1 MQIGI
6 TRLIVDACFESM
18 DRSSCCATIWQRV
31 PLNRRSSVL
40 SFSQLRLSLPS
51 RFARLQA
58 SGLVRHCTL
67 CASLCLLRKIG
78 NFQFKQRH
86 RRLPKF
92 PARSTFSRIY
102 NNFQIEF
109 FNILNACLTIFLAI
123 FFFFLLSLLLM
134 RMNVFLY
141 DNLYNVD
148 YTSN

>member
-40 SFSQLRLSLPS
+40 SFSQLRFSLPS

-67 CASLCLLRKIG
+67 CASLCLLGKIG

-86 RRLPKF
+86 RTLPKF
-92 PARSTFSRIY
+92 PARSTFTRIY

-123 FFFFLLSLLLM
+123 FFLLLLSLM
-134 RMNVFLY
+134 YFYAIICTISIIRVIRI
-141 DNLYNVD
+141 
-148 YTSN
+148 

>member
-1 MQIGI
+1 MAYKCRMQIGI

-40 SFSQLRLSLPS
+40 SFSQLRFSLPS

-86 RRLPKF
+86 RGLPKF
-92 PARSTFSRIY
+92 PARSIFSRTY
-102 NNFQIEF
+102 SNFQIEF
-109 FNILNACLTIFLAI
+109 FNILNAIFLAI
-123 FFFFLLSLLLM
+123 FFIIIVTVNAYECIFM
-134 RMNVFLY
+134 R
-141 DNLYNVD
+141 
-148 YTSN
+148 